1 MLEGGVPMRVLLA
14 TGILLAGAVMGYS
27 ASGVS
32 AQTESTA
39 SVVSVG
45 DVIEVQYPS
54 EVTGVIL
61 RCTVTG
67 LRDAYVRCKDTE
79 TTAVSRP
86 KPEVWYNL
94 RIAYMVLKPTR
105 DAFSVR

>member
-1 MLEGGVPMRVLLA
+1 MRVLLA

-67 LRDAYVRCKDTE
+67 VRDAYVRCKDTE

-94 RIAYMVLKPTR
+94 QIAYMVLKPTR